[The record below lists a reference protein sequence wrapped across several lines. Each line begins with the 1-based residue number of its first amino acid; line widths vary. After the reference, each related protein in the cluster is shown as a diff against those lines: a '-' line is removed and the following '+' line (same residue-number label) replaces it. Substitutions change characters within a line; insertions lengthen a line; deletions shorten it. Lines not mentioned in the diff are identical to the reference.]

1 MTLNIKLDRGR
12 LLTRGRH
19 LTRGRPS
26 TKENLLVD
34 KNSSEESIINLPP
47 CAIIRLIPTRTV
59 EHAKLYYKP
68 DEDKPDYL
76 TKVIS
81 SIVCLRDSI
90 GQLPPDIYQFI
101 IKN

>member
-34 KNSSEESIINLPP
+34 KNSSEESKIDLFFSYI
-47 CAIIRLIPTRTV
+47 
-59 EHAKLYYKP
+59 
-68 DEDKPDYL
+68 
-76 TKVIS
+76 
-81 SIVCLRDSI
+81 
-90 GQLPPDIYQFI
+90 F
-101 IKN
+101 